1 MRKYNKPFIEDETI
15 ILEDIIAASNEVDID
30 ESAHDGDEDF

>member
-15 ILEDIIAASNEVDID
+15 ILEDIIASSNEVDID
-30 ESAHDGDEDF
+30 ESAHEGDEDF